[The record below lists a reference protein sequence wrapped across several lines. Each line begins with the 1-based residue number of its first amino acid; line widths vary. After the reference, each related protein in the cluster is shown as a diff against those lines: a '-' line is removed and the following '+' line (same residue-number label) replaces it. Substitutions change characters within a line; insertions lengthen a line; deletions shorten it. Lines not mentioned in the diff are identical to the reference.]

1 MDILSANLVP
11 ILALMAGASALA
23 LCWGLLYNPGK
34 AAAKKALK
42 SMYNERDR
50 DNFFASLMKSRQK
63 GQKKSGIKVSRKF
76 EQEFETAGMSISA
89 GEFLALWMCLTF
101 ALPVI
106 AYVVS
111 GKPVS
116 AAGGAVIGFILPL
129 IFFRKK
135 KSERKEA
142 FNGQFA
148 DVLLT
153 ICNGLHSG
161 FSFQQAVSSITKEM
175 EPPVSTEFS
184 IMLMEMEYGLTM
196 HDALYR
202 MYERTGCED
211 IKMLI
216 SALDITAKTGGSLAD
231 VLETIS
237 ETVRNRLKIRQEVKT
252 LSAQGRVSGL
262 IIGALPIVIILAL
275 SVLNPEYIQQLVD
288 TTDGRKL
295 LAIACVM
302 ETVGFIIIRKITDVK
317 L

>member
-1 MDILSANLVP
+1 
-11 ILALMAGASALA
+11 MAGAAACAS
-23 LCWGLLYNPGK
+23 CWGLLYNPGK
-34 AAAKKALK
+34 AAIKKSLK

-50 DNFFASLMKSRQK
+50 DNFFSSLMKSRQK
-63 GQKKSGIKVSRKF
+63 EKKKSGIKVSRKF
-76 EQEFETAGMSISA
+76 EQEFETAGMNITA
-89 GEFLALWMCLTF
+89 GEFLVLWIGLTVF
-101 ALPVI
+101 LPVL
-106 AYVVS
+106 AYAAT
-111 GKPVS
+111 GKSVS
-116 AAGGAVIGFILPL
+116 AAGSAIIGFALPL
-129 IFFRKK
+129 AVFSKK
-135 KSERKEA
+135 KKARKEA

-161 FSFQQAVSSITKEM
+161 FSFQQAVTAITKDM

-184 IMLMEMEYGLTM
+184 IMLMEMDYGLTL
-196 HDALYR
+196 HEALYR

-211 IKMLI
+211 IKMMI

-237 ETVRNRLKIRQEVKT
+237 GTVRNRLKIRQEVKT

-275 SVLNPEYIQQLVD
+275 SVLNPAYIQQLID
-288 TTDGRKL
+288 TASGRKL
-295 LAIACVM
+295 LAIACGM
-302 ETVGFIIIRKITDVK
+302 EIVGFIIIRKITDVK